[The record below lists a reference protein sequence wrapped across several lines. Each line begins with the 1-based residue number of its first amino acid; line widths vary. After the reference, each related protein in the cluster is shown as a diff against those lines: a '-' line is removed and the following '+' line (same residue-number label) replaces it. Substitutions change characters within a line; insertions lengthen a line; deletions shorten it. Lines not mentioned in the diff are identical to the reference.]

1 MSNKPISLKQAL
13 HRTNLGISL
22 FTFITKKAKDERCET
37 NLNNLIALAHGV
49 HQEVHHALL
58 KHAPQPPMNKLL
70 NCILYRKSDPLGQA
84 SFRAGLCTSLYE
96 VILEQASQ
104 HCSEELHDLLS
115 LACDINQEV
124 YYSLYAAVNGEDE

>member
-13 HRTNLGISL
+13 YRAGLGISL
-22 FTFITKKAKDERCET
+22 FTYITQKAKDECSID
-37 NLNNLIALAHGV
+37 LNNLIALAHGI
-49 HQEVHHALL
+49 HQEVHRDLL
-58 KHAPQPPMNKLL
+58 KHTPQSPVDKLL
-70 NCILYRKSDPLGQA
+70 NFIVHREIDPLGQS

-104 HCSEELHDLLS
+104 RCSEELHDLLS

-124 YYSLYAAVNGEDE
+124 YHALYAVVNGEDE

>member
-13 HRTNLGISL
+13 YRAGLGISL
-22 FTFITKKAKDERCET
+22 FTFITQKAKGECEI
-37 NLNNLIALAHGV
+37 NLNNLIALAHGI

-58 KHAPQPPMNKLL
+58 KYAPQPPMNKLL
-70 NCILYRKSDPLGQA
+70 NCIVYRKSDPLGQA

-104 HCSEELHDLLS
+104 HCSEELHNLLS

>member
-13 HRTNLGISL
+13 YRAGLGISL
-22 FTFITKKAKDERCET
+22 FTFITKKAKGECDI
-37 NLNNLIALAHGV
+37 NLNNLIALAHGI
-49 HQEVHHALL
+49 HQEVHRTLL

-70 NCILYRKSDPLGQA
+70 NCIVYRKSDPLDQA

-115 LACDINQEV
+115 LACDINHEV
-124 YYSLYAAVNGEDE
+124 YHALYAAVNGEDE

>member
-1 MSNKPISLKQAL
+1 MNKKPISLKQAL
-13 HRTNLGISL
+13 HRASLGISL

-37 NLNNLIALAHGV
+37 NLNNLIALAHGI
-49 HQEVHHALL
+49 HQEVYRDLL
-58 KHAPQPPMNKLL
+58 KHVPQNPVNKLV
-70 NCILYRKSDPLGQA
+70 NCLIRRESDPLGQS

-115 LACDINQEV
+115 LACDINHEV
-124 YYSLYAAVNGEDE
+124 YHALYAAVNGEDE

>member
-13 HRTNLGISL
+13 HRASLGISL
-22 FTFITKKAKDERCET
+22 FTFITQKAKGECET
-37 NLNNLIALAHGV
+37 NLNNLIALAHGI
-49 HQEVHHALL
+49 HQEVYRDLS
-58 KHAPQPPMNKLL
+58 KHVPQNPVNKLV
-70 NCILYRKSDPLGQA
+70 NCLVRRERDPLGQS

>member
-13 HRTNLGISL
+13 YRSGLGTSL
-22 FTFITKKAKDERCET
+22 FTFITLKAKNECEI
-37 NLNNLIALAHGV
+37 NLNNMIALAGDI
-49 HQEVHHALL
+49 HQEVHRALL
-58 KHAPQPPMNKLL
+58 KHAPQPIVNKLL
-70 NCILYRKSDPLGQA
+70 NCVVYRKSDPLGQA

-104 HCSEELHDLLS
+104 YCSEELHDLLS

>member
-13 HRTNLGISL
+13 YRAGLGISL
-22 FTFITKKAKDERCET
+22 FTYITKKAKDECET
-37 NLNNLIALAHGV
+37 NLNNLIALAHGI
-49 HQEVHHALL
+49 HQEVHRDLL
-58 KHAPQPPMNKLL
+58 KHVPQNPVNKLV
-70 NCILYRKSDPLGQA
+70 NCIVRREIDPLGQS

-96 VILEQASQ
+96 IILEQASQ

-124 YYSLYAAVNGEDE
+124 YHALYAVVNGEEE

>member
-13 HRTNLGISL
+13 YRAGLGISL
-22 FTFITKKAKDERCET
+22 FAYITQKAKDECET
-37 NLNNLIALAHGV
+37 NLNNLIALAHGI
-49 HQEVHHALL
+49 HQEVHRDLL
-58 KHAPQPPMNKLL
+58 KHVPQNPVNKLV
-70 NCILYRKSDPLGQA
+70 NCIVRREIDPLGQS

-96 VILEQASQ
+96 ILLEQASQ

-115 LACDINQEV
+115 LACDINQEI

>member
-1 MSNKPISLKQAL
+1 MSKKPISLKQAL
-13 HRTNLGISL
+13 HRASLGISL
-22 FTFITKKAKDERCET
+22 FTFITQKAKDEHCEI
-37 NLNNLIALAHGV
+37 NLNNLIALAHGI
-49 HQEVHHALL
+49 HQEVYRDLS
-58 KHAPQPPMNKLL
+58 KHAPQNPVNKLV
-70 NCILYRKSDPLGQA
+70 NCLVRRERDPLGQS

-124 YYSLYAAVNGEDE
+124 YYSLYAAVNGEDA

>member
-13 HRTNLGISL
+13 HRTSLGISL

-37 NLNNLIALAHGV
+37 NLNNLIVLAHGV
-49 HQEVHHALL
+49 HQEIYRDLL
-58 KHAPQPPMNKLL
+58 KHIPQNPVDKLV
-70 NCILYRKSDPLGQA
+70 NCFARREIDPLGQS

-96 VILEQASQ
+96 VILEQSSQ

-124 YYSLYAAVNGEDE
+124 YHALYVAVNGEDE

>member
-13 HRTNLGISL
+13 YRAGLGISL
-22 FTFITKKAKDERCET
+22 FTYITKKAKDECET
-37 NLNNLIALAHGV
+37 NLNNLIALAHGI
-49 HQEVHHALL
+49 HQEVHRDLL
-58 KHAPQPPMNKLL
+58 KHVPQNPVNKLV
-70 NCILYRKSDPLGQA
+70 NCIIRREIDPLGQS

-96 VILEQASQ
+96 IILEQASQ

-124 YYSLYAAVNGEDE
+124 YHALYAVVNGEEE

>member
-13 HRTNLGISL
+13 HRAGLGISL
-22 FTFITKKAKDERCET
+22 FAFITQKAKDERCET
-37 NLNNLIALAHGV
+37 NLNNLIVLAHGI
-49 HQEVHHALL
+49 HQEVYRDLS
-58 KHAPQPPMNKLL
+58 KHVPQNPVKKLV
-70 NCILYRKSDPLGQA
+70 NCLIRRERDPLGQS

-124 YYSLYAAVNGEDE
+124 YHALYAVVNGEEE

>member
-13 HRTNLGISL
+13 YRAGLGISL
-22 FTFITKKAKDERCET
+22 FTFITKKAKCECEI
-37 NLNNLIALAHGV
+37 NLNNLIALAHGI
-49 HQEVHHALL
+49 HQEVHRALL
-58 KHAPQPPMNKLL
+58 KHAPQSPMNKLL
-70 NCILYRKSDPLGQA
+70 NCIVYRKSDPLDQA

-115 LACDINQEV
+115 LACDINHEV
-124 YYSLYAAVNGEDE
+124 YHALYAAINGEDE

>member
-13 HRTNLGISL
+13 YRASLGVSL
-22 FTFITKKAKDERCET
+22 FTFITKKAKDECEI
-37 NLNNLIALAHGV
+37 NLNNLIALAGDI
-49 HQEVHHALL
+49 HQEVHRALL
-58 KHAPQPPMNKLL
+58 KHSPQPLVNKLL
-70 NCILYRKSDPLGQA
+70 NCVVYRKSDPLGQA
-84 SFRAGLCTSLYE
+84 AFRAGLCISLYE
-96 VILEQASQ
+96 IILEQASQ

>member
-1 MSNKPISLKQAL
+1 MINKPISLKQAL
-13 HRTNLGISL
+13 YRAGLGISL
-22 FTFITKKAKDERCET
+22 FTFITKKAKGECEI
-37 NLNNLIALAHGV
+37 NLNNLIALAHGI
-49 HQEVHHALL
+49 HQEVYRDLS
-58 KHAPQPPMNKLL
+58 KHAPQNPVNKLV
-70 NCILYRKSDPLGQA
+70 NCIVYRKSDPLGQA
-84 SFRAGLCTSLYE
+84 AFRAGLCTSLYE

>member
-1 MSNKPISLKQAL
+1 MGNKPISLKQAL
-13 HRTNLGISL
+13 YRAGLGASL
-22 FTFITKKAKDERCET
+22 FTFISKKAKDECET
-37 NLNNLIALAHGV
+37 NLNNLIALAHDI
-49 HQEVHHALL
+49 HQEVHRALL

-70 NCILYRKSDPLGQA
+70 NCIVYRKSDPLGQA

>member
-1 MSNKPISLKQAL
+1 MSNKTISLKQAL
-13 HRTNLGISL
+13 YRASLGISL
-22 FTFITKKAKDERCET
+22 FTFISKKAKNECET
-37 NLNNLIALAHGV
+37 NLNNLIALAYGI
-49 HQEVHHALL
+49 HQEVHRALL
-58 KHAPQPPMNKLL
+58 KYAPQPPMNKLL
-70 NCILYRKSDPLGQA
+70 NCIVYRKSDPLGQA

-96 VILEQASQ
+96 IILEQASQ

>member
-1 MSNKPISLKQAL
+1 MRNNPISLKQAVYRASL
-13 HRTNLGISL
+13 ATSL
-22 FTFITKKAKDERCET
+22 FTFILEKSKSECSID
-37 NLNNLIALAHGV
+37 LNNLIALAHDI
-49 HQEVHHALL
+49 HQEVHRALL

-70 NCILYRKSDPLGQA
+70 NCIVYRKSDPLDQA

-115 LACDINQEV
+115 LACDINQGV
-124 YYSLYAAVNGEDE
+124 YYSLYAAVNGEGE